1 MRMRE
6 HMKNA
11 LAVAKALEA
20 NPRVTKVVHPG
31 KIERITMKCQSAE
44 MWNACKINNENKY
57 HVCSSLI
64 WSINEFIVN
73 TCTLKSLI

>member
-44 MWNACKINNENKY
+44 MWNACKINNENKTRDAAVY
-57 HVCSSLI
+57 DPKYR
-64 WSINEFIVN
+64 WMF
-73 TCTLKSLI
+73 